1 MASPPADT
9 SVQQPL
15 FRASRKR
22 KATYRRQRQEDD
34 SEPTTDTPPPLADAA
49 SPALPS
55 TTAED
60 DEPSIAEALRL
71 RNLRKSRLNGVGF
84 RAQTR
89 EDEPSSSAA
98 LIPKPQDEETAPD
111 GGITNRFAPQT
122 GLVGELVNK
131 HMMEYIE
138 AKLSNRP
145 SPPTPAP
152 AAGAHSEPRAP
163 SAPSSRPPRLDE
175 IPGAAIMQGR
185 LTEVDLGDEAR
196 ARNIAMT
203 EAARR
208 LQAAPSDPTDAGAPG
223 QRARKKPRLGRDG
236 KPLRQRNRRTSDD
249 VARDKMVEDFLR
261 ENRRESSPLHPP
273 FWTCGFTLPEMAW
286 RQDHGK
292 KANAESMQVDVY
304 ENPATS
310 QTATPSAPG
319 GGDDDAAADDR
330 LAEEFRREFMD
341 AMAQRRR
348 QNAQQQQQRKKAPAD
363 GKADEDVL
371 RGPKLGGSR
380 SARAAM
386 RDLLLAEEKKKQQ
399 GRR

>member
-89 EDEPSSSAA
+89 EDEPSSSTA
-98 LIPKPQDEETAPD
+98 LIPKTQDEETAPD

-152 AAGAHSEPRAP
+152 AAGAQSEPRAP

-208 LQAAPSDPTDAGAPG
+208 LQTAPSDPTDVGAPG

-261 ENRRESSPLHPP
+261 ENRL
-273 FWTCGFTLPEMAW
+273 
-286 RQDHGK
+286 
-292 KANAESMQVDVY
+292 DVY

-341 AMAQRRR
+341 AMAQRRQ

-363 GKADEDVL
+363 GKADEEVL

>member
-22 KATYRRQRQEDD
+22 KATYRRQREEDE
-34 SEPTTDTPPPLADAA
+34 SEPTTDTPAPLADSA
-49 SPALPS
+49 SPSLPS

-60 DEPSIAEALRL
+60 DESSIAEALRL

-89 EDEPSSSAA
+89 EDEPSSSTA

-131 HMMEYIE
+131 HMPATDQARMEYIE

-145 SPPTPAP
+145 SPSTPAP
-152 AAGAHSEPRAP
+152 EAGAQSEPRAP
-163 SAPSSRPPRLDE
+163 TAPSSRPPRLDE

-208 LQAAPSDPTDAGAPG
+208 LQTAPTDSNDGGAPG
-223 QRARKKPRLGRDG
+223 QRARKKTRLGRDG

-261 ENRRESSPLHPP
+261 ENRL
-273 FWTCGFTLPEMAW
+273 
-286 RQDHGK
+286 
-292 KANAESMQVDVY
+292 DVY

-310 QTATPSAPG
+310 QTANSSAPG

-341 AMAQRRR
+341 AMAHRRQ

-363 GKADEDVL
+363 GKADEEVL

>member
-1 MASPPADT
+1 MESPPADT

-34 SEPTTDTPPPLADAA
+34 SEPTTDTPAPLADAA

-60 DEPSIAEALRL
+60 DESSIAEALRL

-89 EDEPSSSAA
+89 EDEPSSSTA
-98 LIPKPQDEETAPD
+98 LIPKTQDEETAPD

-152 AAGAHSEPRAP
+152 AAGAQSEPRAP

-261 ENRRESSPLHPP
+261 ENRL
-273 FWTCGFTLPEMAW
+273 
-286 RQDHGK
+286 
-292 KANAESMQVDVY
+292 DVY

-341 AMAQRRR
+341 AMAQRRQ

-363 GKADEDVL
+363 GKANEDVL